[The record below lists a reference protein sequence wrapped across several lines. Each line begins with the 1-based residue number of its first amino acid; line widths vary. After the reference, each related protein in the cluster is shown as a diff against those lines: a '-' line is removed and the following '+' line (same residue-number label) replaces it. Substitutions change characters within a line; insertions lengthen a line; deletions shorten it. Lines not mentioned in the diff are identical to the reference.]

1 MKSISFQTKIES
13 RGQGNIMK
21 AKHLPI
27 VILKVKEQYR
37 ITQKCCCRWWLFLMK
52 CGICQNVVYERN

>member
-1 MKSISFQTKIES
+1 MKNISFQTKTER
-13 RGQGNIMK
+13 RGGGNIMK

-37 ITQKCCCRWWLFLMK
+37 IT
-52 CGICQNVVYERN
+52 